1 MKTVFAF
8 LLLLCMLAIP
18 ASAGVPALDS
28 GNKTRTYGYVILNH
42 DFGPSFGDG
51 FLYVHVPSL
60 GDTVRLDYLYA
71 DNSGAPDLLVNQWVA
86 IDGYLDGDEGCLDG
100 PSTEVRPLVIYRW
113 TGSAWQIFDHDLAA
127 WVPWP

>member
-1 MKTVFAF
+1 MKRF
-8 LLLLCMLAIP
+8 LLALACLLLAVP
-18 ASAGVPALDS
+18 AFAGVPAVDP
-28 GNKTRTYGYVILNH
+28 GNTTRTYGYVVLNH

-86 IDGYLDGDEGCLDG
+86 IDGYLDAVDGCLDG
-100 PSTEVRPLVIYRW
+100 PNTQSRPLVTYRW
-113 TGSAWQIFDHDLAA
+113 TGSSWEVFDHDLSA
-127 WVPWP
+127 WVSWP